1 MTSQLADIEIY
12 LKRVALTD
20 IINWLSKYFE
30 VLDQESESA
39 SQKIQLRFNG
49 EPLECTLLEGAASG
63 GYTSLWFK
71 DNHTPWPDD
80 EACARDAFDHFK
92 CEIRFANGSWDDTG
106 DEGGWIRLAEDGES
120 VVNWKT

>member
-12 LKRVALTD
+12 LKRVATTD

-71 DNHTPWPDD
+71 DNYTPWPDD
-80 EACARDAFDHFK
+80 EACTRDAFDHFK
-92 CEIRFANGSWDDTG
+92 SEIRFANGSWDDTG
-106 DEGGWIRLAEDGES
+106 DEEGWIRLSGDGES